1 MDALF
6 AVLVVWMLAAAWIF
20 VLVNWAVTGE
30 VTAGEAIVGSTVALL
45 LSFASAQG
53 AFPYAALFSI
63 LTLGGGAI
71 ALPLLRAYFNK
82 AAHAQMDAELIEQAC
97 RAYEFDP
104 KNFGALIHLAEVCY
118 KNGLLE
124 QAVYHLDRAIQLA
137 PIMAANEKRRLKM
150 WEDELQRHPK
160 LGYTPCM
167 HCGAR
172 QPLGAV
178 RCARCNVLIL
188 PLLVKGHWIP
198 RQLAHRAI
206 WVWAIAV
213 GGGALSL
220 FWREQLMGLNALL
233 AILLTLSLAVG
244 LIVWILRKP
253 S

>member
-1 MDALF
+1 MDTLSAV
-6 AVLVVWMLAAAWIF
+6 VLVWLLASAWIF
-20 VLVNWAVTGE
+20 LLINWAITGE
-30 VTAGEAIVGSTVALL
+30 VTAGEAMVGSVVALML
-45 LSFASAQG
+45 ALASAQQ
-53 AFPYAALFSI
+53 AFPYAPLFSI

-71 ALPLLRAYFNK
+71 VVPMLRAYFNR

-104 KNFGALIHLAEVCY
+104 KNFGALINLAEVCY
-118 KNGLLE
+118 RNGLLE
-124 QAVYHLDRAIQLA
+124 QAVRHLERAIQLA

-150 WEDELQRHPK
+150 WQDELLNRPK

-172 QPLGAV
+172 QPLDAV
-178 RCARCNVLIL
+178 RCDRCHRLTL

-206 WVWAIAV
+206 WMWAIAV

-233 AILLTLSLAVG
+233 AITLTLCLAVG
-244 LIVWILRKP
+244 LMVWILRKP